1 MASKST
7 GEAMFLNQL
16 KAYKMPEPE
25 EEYRF
30 HPVRRWRFDF
40 AWPDQKVAVEI
51 EGGVYNGGRHT
62 RGKGFE
68 GDCIKYNTAQLM
80 GWTVLRFTT
89 GQVKDGYAIDTMLEV
104 KSDNNSI

>member
-1 MASKST
+1 MKKSQ
-7 GEAMFLNQL
+7 GEDMLLNQL
-16 KAYKMPEPE
+16 KAFKYPQPE
-25 EEYRF
+25 EEHRF

-51 EGGVYNGGRHT
+51 EGGVWTGGRHT

-68 GDCIKYNTAQLM
+68 GDCVKYNTAQLM

-89 GQVKDGYAIDTMLEV
+89 GQVKDGYAISAIGEV
-104 KSDNNSI
+104 FES